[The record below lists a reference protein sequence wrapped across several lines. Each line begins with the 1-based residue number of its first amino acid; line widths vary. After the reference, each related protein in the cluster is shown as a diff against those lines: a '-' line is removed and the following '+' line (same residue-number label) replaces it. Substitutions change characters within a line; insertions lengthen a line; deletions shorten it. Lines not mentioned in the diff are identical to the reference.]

1 MATTRIIAMHA
12 KRGMTIAQCLTDRK
26 DYAIDSDK
34 TEDGQYISAYACDP
48 HTADAE
54 FLFSKRQYEQLT
66 GRTQYSNVIAYQVRQ
81 SFKPGEITPEEA
93 NQVGYEFASRFLK
106 GQYAF
111 IVATHTDRA
120 HIHNYIMWNS
130 TSLDCRKKFRD
141 FLGSGRAVARLSDMI
156 CLEHQLSVVENPQR
170 RKSYNK
176 WLGDK
181 AKPSNREQ
189 LRLAIDDALRK
200 KPESFEA
207 LLKLLEDEGYT
218 IRRGAHLTFS
228 HPDQKQNIRL
238 RSLGENY
245 SEDAL
250 RAVIA
255 GTKHHALRRKRN
267 YTKPQKASLLIDVQA
282 KLAEGVGGGYRQW
295 ASVFNLKQMAK
306 TVLYLQEHDLADYD
320 ELAAKAADAS
330 GHCNELTARIRAAE
344 HRMAEINTL
353 KTHIINYAKTRDV
366 FAAYKKSGY
375 AKKFLAEHESDILL
389 HRAAKKAFNEA
400 GLQKLPTVKSLQ
412 TEFAQLL
419 TEKKSLYAELHQ
431 VRKDRDELAIHKANV
446 EKILDIRQQEEKQKE
461 QERQ

>member
-1 MATTRIIAMHA
+1 MATTRIIAIHA

-34 TEDGQYISAYACDP
+34 TEDGRYISAYACDP

-93 NQVGYEFASRFLK
+93 NQVGYKFASRFLK
-106 GQYAF
+106 GQHAF

-141 FLGSGRAVARLSDMI
+141 FLGSGRAVARLSDII
-156 CLEHQLSVVENPQR
+156 CLEYQLSVVENPQR

-181 AKPSNREQ
+181 AKPCNRER

-200 KPESFEA
+200 KPESFET
-207 LLKLLEDEGYT
+207 LLKLLEGEGYT
-218 IRRGAHLTFS
+218 IRRGVHLTFS

-255 GTKHHALRRKRN
+255 GTRHHAPRRKRN
-267 YTKPQKASLLIDVQA
+267 YTNPQKASLLIDVQA
-282 KLAEGVGGGYRQW
+282 KLAERKGGGYRQW
-295 ASVFNLKQMAK
+295 ASVFN
-306 TVLYLQEHDLADYD
+306 QEHDLADYD

-330 GHCNELTARIRAAE
+330 GRCNELTARIRAAE
-344 HRMAEINTL
+344 HRMAEVNTL
-353 KTHIINYAKTRDV
+353 KTHIINYAKTREV
-366 FAAYKKSGY
+366 FTAYKKSGY
-375 AKKFLAEHESDILL
+375 SKKFLAEHGSDILL

-400 GLQKLPTVKSLQ
+400 GLQKVPTVRSLQ
-412 TEFAQLL
+412 MEFAQLL
-419 TEKKSLYAELHQ
+419 TEKKSLYAELHR
-431 VRKDRDELAIHKANV
+431 VRKDRDELAVHKANV
-446 EKILDIRQQEEKQKE
+446 EKILDIRRQEEKQKE